1 MLTQTIVLLIA
12 AVILVPLCAR
22 LSLGGVIGYLLAGL
36 LVGPGVLALVGDVDE
51 VRHLSEFGV
60 VFLLFVIGLE
70 LRVTRLWSL
79 REQVFGHG
87 SAQLL
92 ATAALIAPVAY
103 LLGLR
108 WQAALVVGFSLA
120 LSSTAL
126 VLQTL
131 AEKKQLADRH
141 GREAFAILLFQDLAV
156 IPLLALLPLLGEN
169 AAAAAQPDWQTTLRT
184 FAIILIAV
192 LASRLLLR
200 PLFRAI
206 VTFGGRDIFTATALL
221 LVVGSALA
229 TVWAGLSMSLGA
241 FMAGVLL
248 ADSEYRHELEAAI
261 EPFKGLLLGLFFMG
275 VGMTVDLPLLFRE
288 PLLIG
293 ALVLAFMAAK
303 VAVLLALRW
312 PLRLTADSARKLALA
327 LAQGGEFAFVIFAM
341 AVALRVF
348 DAATASVLT
357 LVVALSMLLSPLL
370 LVLEERVLARLR
382 PPAPPH
388 SDYDPLQDSGS
399 PAIIVGFGRVG
410 QMVGR
415 VLHMRGI
422 AFTALEINPQQID
435 FVRKFGNKVY
445 YGDAT
450 RLDLLEAAG
459 TRNAKLFVLAV
470 GDVETSVAIAEM
482 VRKHFPHVPIYARS
496 LNRMHSYRLMELG
509 VRLEIRE
516 TLHSSLELARAVLQE
531 LGFGVREAA
540 RTVDAFREFDTKL
553 LQQQFAIHR
562 DEEALIASVRQASDE
577 LRALFEAEPSA
588 TGTPASERAAQPAD
602 GEGTPPR

>member
-1 MLTQTIVLLIA
+1 MLTQTIVLLLA

-22 LSLGGVIGYLLAGL
+22 LALGGVIGYLLAGL
-36 LVGPGVLALVGDVDE
+36 LVGPGVLSLVGDIEE

-70 LRVTRLWSL
+70 LRWSRLWSL

-87 SAQLL
+87 AAQVF
-92 ATAALIAPVAY
+92 ATATVIALIASL

-108 WQAALVVGFSLA
+108 WQAALVIGFGLA

-131 AEKKQLADRH
+131 AEKKQLTERH

-156 IPLLALLPLLGEN
+156 IPLLALLPLLGDGS
-169 AAAAAQPDWQTTLRT
+169 AALVQTGWQPALRT
-184 FAIILIAV
+184 FGIVLVAV

-200 PLFRAI
+200 PLFRLI

-229 TVWAGLSMSLGA
+229 MVWAGLSMSLGA
-241 FMAGVLL
+241 FLAGVLL

-261 EPFKGLLLGLFFMG
+261 GPFKGLLLGLFFMSI
-275 VGMTVDLPLLFRE
+275 GMTVDLPLLFRE
-288 PLLIG
+288 PELIG
-293 ALVLAFMAAK
+293 ALVLAFVLVK
-303 VAVLLALRW
+303 VAVLLALR
-312 PLRLTADSARKLALA
+312 PVLKISADSARKLAFT
-327 LAQGGEFAFVIFAM
+327 LAQGGEFAFVLFASAAALSIFDRD
-341 AVALRVF
+341 VA
-348 DAATASVLT
+348 SMLT
-357 LVVALSMLLSPLL
+357 LLVALSMLVAPLL
-370 LVLEERVLARLR
+370 LVFEDKVLARWR
-382 PPAPPH
+382 EPEPVS

-399 PAIIVGFGRVG
+399 PAVIVGFGRVG
-410 QMVGR
+410 QMIGR
-415 VLHMRGI
+415 VLHTRGI
-422 AFTALEINPQQID
+422 SFTALEVNPQQID

-470 GDVETSVAIAEM
+470 GDVDTSVNIAAM

-496 LNRMHSYRLMELG
+496 LNRAHSYRLMELG
-509 VRLEIRE
+509 VHMEVRE
-516 TLHSSLELARAVLQE
+516 TLHSSMELARSVLQE
-531 LGFGVREAA
+531 LGFEPAEAA
-540 RTVDAFREFDTKL
+540 RTIDAFREFDAKL
-553 LQQQFAIHR
+553 LQQQFAIHG
-562 DEEALIASVRQASDE
+562 DEQAMIASAKQATDE
-577 LRALFEAEPSA
+577 LRALFEAEADAAARSV
-588 TGTPASERAAQPAD
+588 RADQ
-602 GEGTPPR
+602 